1 MDSSPDRSTVEIKN
15 LLLKLNPCNG
25 SHKDRVRALTKF
37 RNYVS
42 GSATN
47 NKKYTT
53 PEFYDDD
60 IPLLFLG
67 SESSHAFYDADTYGD
82 LSNYFG
88 LLSACATPSTDHTG
102 GLKRSARNAMNLLK
116 FLVLDYHEVKLG
128 EVVPPK
134 IDNVTGLAELNPF
147 ADALCSLKPEQLR
160 LANFE
165 QHVKD
170 VKEEADHQRAG
181 AKNDACQVLALL
193 FSRHYTPNTTTGSNH
208 LLLTDLLDSP
218 QAIQSFENWM
228 VQNISK
234 EQQQMI
240 KSNAYANKSV
250 AMNATE
256 SLVEETDDNFGFK
269 KRSHLSDPMQSP
281 SDPTDTFAEEQ
292 MDSLGIKLY
301 NKKDMM
307 GSTLHSSDL
316 PTRWEDSKLAQAQI
330 QLDTHNAVSE
340 KDEEK
345 LRIYNEEKQQI
356 LRRDPLN
363 IRPDNFDLK
372 YIQEQAVE
380 LLQDAIH
387 DMEEE
392 MEEYEPRERFEEVAR
407 KRRKARDKYAYS
419 VEHLVSLGSQK
430 NALEAILYGKDIG
443 ESPKN
448 DNEEEKSTLKPAQ
461 DLSILPSDPNFNP
474 MLFLTLV
481 HKNTS
486 YEELVDSMK
495 CLDSEYDRA
504 LLLLITAFL
513 SYIFTLKQFILPI
526 GKIDDQMDRIQNRV
540 RDNFDLYIR
549 CADGIDLFSDK
560 AGKGKIHGPG
570 VHKRIEKLE
579 AIADSAAE
587 QAAKSFKPLI
597 DNTNEV
603 RKVQSAL
610 AVLSRIG
617 PILEVPSIMRKHIE
631 NGRFAEAVKAYR
643 KVLVIDEKNNID
655 ILKHVKSRAAEAA
668 REARHDLE
676 CRLANPSLPVQ
687 SILDSIR
694 DLNELNELDIPEEPF
709 THKKEEKD
717 CGHPRVKI
725 LGPGRITVGNAD
737 IDIRDH
743 PPSLACLLLQAAH
756 FSQTVLETVEYTE
769 STVQR
774 IFSGESLSSMMDE
787 GEDVL
792 DEKTVDNAPSS
803 NVLDGSSTSNEKGER
818 NRWKYEVLECRVLTT
833 IRLVTVVRNWLP
845 RLLTIAE
852 SARQA
857 EKMRAA
863 RRIRNRFESDFDEKN
878 ERKIIKTFDAFVDR
892 IYPGLKQ
899 LVEHG
904 AFCSLG
910 SFVADDAQ
918 VLRQTYGS
926 EAPEKLLKL
935 ITSPLAAYQ
944 SSKCAS
950 EFATLTA
957 IVLSIS
963 ESVLDLRPSDS
974 EYYTTFGR
982 DEHYKRTELE
992 SDLEETMVLAE
1003 NSLVTIERR
1012 KCIYALD
1019 QCAKTCAMR
1028 SSGSGI
1034 FDGNAILACIRQLS
1048 AELTRPESC
1057 GEEIEKGVEVVVQ
1070 KSCEGLSA
1078 YVRDRNDAARLRAVS
1093 ECASA
1098 LRGSINSIVLE
1109 VSYITNGDISVLED
1123 TLIDTVLALEDVMF
1137 EDFLSGIR
1145 RNMSNYCKLGPMVVD
1160 DEDEFVAAK
1169 QKSEAQFPSYLSASL
1184 LAIVRCRAQVEN
1196 ALGSKTVR
1204 QRSDPSTYQ
1213 FLAMSTAADSVVDA
1227 ICYEISQRMPR
1238 MLGTQAERYSYELQF
1253 LVSTLRRYL
1262 SDQVIHA
1269 VENCRSKLE
1278 GKTEAG
1284 VQGHGPE
1291 GLAAIERLERLGR
1304 LYVMCLGD

>member
-15 LLLKLNPCNG
+15 LLLKLNPRSG

-47 NKKYTT
+47 HKKYST

-82 LSNYFG
+82 LSNCLG

-116 FLVLDYHEVKLG
+116 FLVIDYHEIKMG
-128 EVVPPK
+128 QVVQPN
-134 IDNVTGLAELNPF
+134 IDDTTGLPELNPF

-165 QHVKD
+165 QHLRD
-170 VKEEADHQRAG
+170 VQEESDHQRAG
-181 AKNDACQVLALL
+181 AKGDACQVLALL
-193 FSRHYTPNTTTGSNH
+193 FSRYHDPNSSTVSTH

-218 QAIQSFENWM
+218 QTIQSFENWM
-228 VQNISK
+228 VQHVSK

-240 KSNAYANKSV
+240 KSNAYASKS
-250 AMNATE
+250 AGITPTE
-256 SLVEETDDNFGFK
+256 SHLGDSGDNFGFK
-269 KRSHLSDPMQSP
+269 KRPHLNDSMNKSNEPA
-281 SDPTDTFAEEQ
+281 TETFAEEQ

-301 NKKDMM
+301 NKKDMVD
-307 GSTLHSSDL
+307 STFNANGL

-330 QLDTHNAVSE
+330 QLDTHNTVSM

-345 LRIYNEEKQQI
+345 LRMYNEEKQRI

-363 IRPDNFDLK
+363 IRPDNFDLQ
-372 YIQEQAVE
+372 YIQDQVVE

-387 DMEEE
+387 DMDDE
-392 MEEYEPRERFEEVAR
+392 MEEYEPRERFEEVVR
-407 KRRKARDKYAYS
+407 KRKKRKDKYAYS

-430 NALEAILYGKDIG
+430 NALESILNGKDVD
-443 ESPKN
+443 E
-448 DNEEEKSTLKPAQ
+448 DTEEEKSTSLQAK

-486 YEELVDSMK
+486 YEELVNSME
-495 CLDSEYDRA
+495 CLDS
-504 LLLLITAFL
+504 
-513 SYIFTLKQFILPI
+513 
-526 GKIDDQMDRIQNRV
+526 KIDSQMDRIKNRV

-560 AGKGKIHGPG
+560 AGKGKLHGPG
-570 VHKRIEKLE
+570 VHKRIENLE
-579 AIADSAAE
+579 AIAESCAV

-610 AVLSRIG
+610 AVLNRIG
-617 PILEVPSIMRKHIE
+617 PILEIPSLMRKHIE
-631 NGRFAEAVKAYR
+631 NGRFTEAVKAYR
-643 KVLVIDEKNNID
+643 KVLVVDENNEIA
-655 ILKHVKSRAAEAA
+655 ILKHVKRRAAEAA
-668 REARHDLE
+668 QEARHDLE
-676 CRLANPSLPVQ
+676 CRLANPSSSVQ

-694 DLNELNELDIPEEPF
+694 NLNELNELDLREESF
-709 THKKEEKD
+709 NNENEVKD
-717 CGHPRVKI
+717 CGYPRVKV
-725 LGPGRITVGNAD
+725 LGPGKIAVGNVSV
-737 IDIRDH
+737 DIRDH

-756 FSQTVLETVEYTE
+756 FSQLVVETVEYTE
-769 STVQR
+769 STIER
-774 IFSGESLSSMMDE
+774 LFSGESLASMMEE
-787 GEDVL
+787 GEQVL
-792 DEKTVDNAPSS
+792 DGKTVESAPSS
-803 NVLDGSSTSNEKGER
+803 NVQDDEKHER
-818 NRWKYEVLECRVLTT
+818 NRWKYEVLECRVLTM
-833 IRLVTVVRNWLP
+833 IRLVSMVRTWLP
-845 RLLTIAE
+845 RLLSIAE
-852 SARQA
+852 AARQA

-863 RRIRNRFESDFDEKN
+863 RRIRNRSKSNVYEK
-878 ERKIIKTFDAFVDR
+878 EREIIKTFDAFVDQ

-899 LVEHG
+899 VVEHG

-910 SFVADDAQ
+910 SFITDDAQ
-918 VLRQTYGS
+918 DLKQTYGS
-926 EAPEKLLKL
+926 KAPEKLLNL
-935 ITSPLAAYQ
+935 ITSPLAEYQ
-944 SSKCAS
+944 TSKCAS
-950 EFATLTA
+950 EFANLTA
-957 IVLSIS
+957 IVLSVS
-963 ESVLDLRPSDS
+963 EAVLDLRPSDS

-982 DEHYKRTELE
+982 DEHYKRTEFE
-992 SDLEETMVLAE
+992 SNLEETMVLTE
-1003 NSLVTIERR
+1003 NFLITIERR
-1012 KCIYALD
+1012 KCVYALD
-1019 QCAKTCAMR
+1019 QCAKNCAMR

-1034 FDGNAILACIRQLS
+1034 FDGDAILACIRQLS
-1048 AELTRPESC
+1048 EELTRAESC
-1057 GEEIEKGVEVVVQ
+1057 GEEIEKGVEIVVQ

-1098 LRGSINSIVLE
+1098 LNGSINSIVQE
-1109 VSYITNGDISVLED
+1109 ASYLTNGNVSVLEEILVD
-1123 TLIDTVLALEDVMF
+1123 NVLALEDVMF
-1137 EDFLSGIR
+1137 EDFLTGIR
-1145 RNMSNYCKLGPMVVD
+1145 KNMSTYCKLGPMVID
-1160 DEDEFVAAK
+1160 DEDEFVMTK
-1169 QKSEAQFPSYLSASL
+1169 RTSEAQFPSYLSASL

-1204 QRSDPSTYQ
+1204 QRNDPFTYQ
-1213 FLAMSTAADSVVDA
+1213 FLAISTAADSVVDA